1 MIFNKA
7 AIYVLW
13 LREMKRFMRAKSRIF
28 GALAMPL
35 LFLAFLGLGFRKLAI
50 PGLSEE
56 VDYIHFLVPGIIGMS
71 ILFEG
76 NHGGACEPGLH
87 RAG

>member
-1 MIFNKA
+1 MILNKA

-35 LFLAFLGLGFRKLAI
+35 FFLAFLGLGFRKLAI
-50 PGLSEE
+50 PWSL
-56 VDYIHFLVPGIIGMS
+56 
-71 ILFEG
+71 
-76 NHGGACEPGLH
+76 A
-87 RAG
+87 